1 MSGTLVVA
9 RRELFGLFTAP
20 FTWIVLVVVVLLN
33 GMLFNAVLA
42 GTGGSI
48 MDALSNV
55 MAGPM
60 FWLWMVVLPAL
71 LAMRLIAEESRSG
84 TLEYLLTAPVGDA
97 AVVTGKF
104 LAAAGF
110 MALLWTSALL
120 YAGAIATAG
129 GAPDWPAVIGT
140 WFGAVLVSSMFVALG
155 LFASTF
161 TSTPL
166 LAAFLAMI
174 ACVLWLA
181 LPALIVELLSYVVP
195 LIARTEEARQ
205 AVYERAGAVIAN
217 MDASTHFE
225 RSFKKG
231 IFDTSEVVFFLTWT
245 GLFLFL
251 TARSMEAR
259 RWRA

>member
-20 FTWIVLVVVVLLN
+20 FTWIVLVVVLGLN

-42 GTGGSI
+42 GTNGSI

-55 MAGPM
+55 MAGPL

-71 LAMRLIAEESRSG
+71 LAMRLIAEESRTG

-110 MALLWTSALL
+110 LALLWTSALL
-120 YAGAIATAG
+120 YAGAVSSVG
-129 GAPDWPAVIGT
+129 GAPDWPAVLGT
-140 WFGAVLVSSMFVALG
+140 WLGAILVSSMFVAIG

-166 LAAFLAMI
+166 LAAFLAMV

-181 LPALIVELLSYVVP
+181 LPVLIGEVLGYVVP
-195 LIARTEEARQ
+195 LIARTEDARQ
-205 AVYERAGAVIAN
+205 LVYERASAVLTN

-245 GLFLFL
+245 ALFLFL
-251 TARSMEAR
+251 TARSLEAR
-259 RWRA
+259 RWRG